1 MKRNLEQFSFE
12 EQFNLLQLAFLRK
25 QMLCAGY
32 GDEVWMGGR
41 EGVMRVIRK
50 CSICTQSL
58 LVTRR
63 INGNGYASVPGTDLF
78 LKQTEERAKMGIEM
92 FRGPRARRR
101 AACIESRFLI
111 ANDWRLD
118 PWAVLKWKIED
129 NRLIIR
135 LLFNGADELVA
146 NESMEFD
153 KGQVILKILMGER
166 SIEKFLEE
174 KKLSKKEKIEQL
186 KKEKNFDEKR
196 DKYIE
201 PTFNEIQ
208 SDIYAKFNSLNKKI
222 EEVISSHLNLDGIPD
237 KASWAY
243 KFNTQKGRVGV
254 GTFLKIE
261 KE

>member
-1 MKRNLEQFSFE
+1 MKRKRKQYSFE
-12 EQFNLLQLAFLRK
+12 EQYNLLSLAHLRK
-25 QMLCAGY
+25 QELCGGY
-32 GDEVWMGGR
+32 SDAVWLGGR
-41 EGVMRVIRK
+41 KGVMRVIRD

-63 INGNGYASVPGTDLF
+63 KNGNGYASVPGTELF
-78 LKQTEERAKMGIEM
+78 LKQTKEREKMGIEM
-92 FRGPRARRR
+92 SRGPRARRR
-101 AACIESRFLI
+101 AACIEKRFLI
-111 ANDWRLD
+111 MKDWKFD

-129 NRLIIR
+129 NKFRIR
-135 LLFNGADELVA
+135 LLFNGTDELVA
-146 NESMEFD
+146 NESLETN
-153 KGQVILKILMGER
+153 KGKVILKILAGER

-174 KKLSKKEKIEQL
+174 NKMLKKDKIEQL

-201 PTFNEIQ
+201 PTFKEIQ
-208 SDIYAKFNSLNKKI
+208 SDIYSKFNSINNKI
-222 EEVISSHLNLDGIPD
+222 EEVISSHLYLDGIPD